1 MLIVILVLP
10 RQAWRLKP
18 LADFDGC

>member
-10 RQAWRLKP
+10 RQAWRLKL